1 MCKQMHSPPRST
13 GYACINIT
21 TTFWNSMV
29 LHPFPKETVGDCPS
43 LPFCKEYSAHR
54 PCITPPSDPNDSNR
68 ARLPNNVYPE
78 TNRAAI
84 QLALRHI
91 QEKIRRLELEN
102 NRRQTTGHPVR
113 RDTPRPHAV
122 RMTKMTSTSQMD
134 AWRVTDNQ
142 SNCNQALVTQLA
154 AAESRCLS
162 LERQLDHM
170 KKMLHN
176 AKGEKKSLLKQQ
188 VTMGASRSTQE
199 KADTAY
205 AHIQLQKMLRL
216 EQEYLRLT
224 QTQAQAEVKIHE
236 LELKLQEEEHQRKLV
251 QDKAN
256 QLQSGLEVSK
266 ILLQSA
272 SPPRWSTAHPKKKE
286 NLFKTQSSYR
296 EPHYRLNLGDVPFVA
311 GTSIGS
317 SHSVRA
323 NVQSVLSLLKRH
335 QPQLCN
341 SRVLARNKNAV
352 RSGSTNR
359 RHSDTSSSASSSA
372 SEELSELLH
381 ALQDEL
387 RVMSL
392 GQDELMRQL
401 ERGVSLPERKQLE
414 REQETLLLK
423 MECKGE
429 QIRKLYKHKIQMKKL
444 KKEACRNLP
453 AASAVKP
460 GEKSRRNLTLLRDMK
475 ALQTSL
481 RT

>member
-1 MCKQMHSPPRST
+1 MSMEPASKTSAVAVEST
-13 GYACINIT
+13 RE
-21 TTFWNSMV
+21 V
-29 LHPFPKETVGDCPS
+29 LRPFPTEAAGDCPS

-54 PCITPPSDPNDSNR
+54 PCINPPSDPHDSYR
-68 ARLPNNVYPE
+68 SPLPSNVYPE

-102 NRRQTTGHPVR
+102 NRRETGVHPVS
-113 RDTPRPHAV
+113 RDTPRPHTA
-122 RMTKMTSTSQMD
+122 RMTKMTSTSQTG
-134 AWRVTDNQ
+134 AWRVMDNQ

-154 AAESRCLS
+154 AAESRCRS

-170 KKMLHN
+170 RKMLHN
-176 AKGEKKSLLKQQ
+176 AKGEKSVLKRQ
-188 VTMGASRSTQE
+188 VTMGASRSTHE
-199 KADTAY
+199 EAGTAS
-205 AHIQLQKMLRL
+205 AQVQLQKMLRL

-224 QTQAQAEVKIHE
+224 RTQAQAEVKIHE

-256 QLQSGLEVSK
+256 QLQSGLEASR

-272 SPPRWSTAHPKKKE
+272 SPPRWNGTHPKK
-286 NLFKTQSSYR
+286 R
-296 EPHYRLNLGDVPFVA
+296 EDILKSV
-311 GTSIGS
+311 GS

-341 SRVLARNKNAV
+341 SRVLARNKNGV
-352 RSGSTNR
+352 RSRAPNR
-359 RHSDTSSSASSSA
+359 RHSDTSSSSSSSA
-372 SEELSELLH
+372 SEELCELLH
-381 ALQDEL
+381 ALQEEL

-392 GQDELMRQL
+392 GQDELMREL
-401 ERGVSLPERKQLE
+401 ERSVSLQERKQLE

-423 MECKGE
+423 MERKGE
-429 QIRKLYKHKIQMKKL
+429 QIRKLYKHKIQIKKL

-453 AASAVKP
+453 TASAVKP

>member
-1 MCKQMHSPPRST
+1 MSMEPASKTSAVAVEST
-13 GYACINIT
+13 RE
-21 TTFWNSMV
+21 V
-29 LHPFPKETVGDCPS
+29 LRPFPTEAAGDCPS

-54 PCITPPSDPNDSNR
+54 PCINPPSDPHDSYR
-68 ARLPNNVYPE
+68 SPLPSNVYPE

-102 NRRQTTGHPVR
+102 NRRETGVHPVS
-113 RDTPRPHAV
+113 RDTPRPHTA
-122 RMTKMTSTSQMD
+122 RMTKMTSTSQTG
-134 AWRVTDNQ
+134 AWRVMDNQ

-154 AAESRCLS
+154 AAESRCRS

-170 KKMLHN
+170 RKMLHN
-176 AKGEKKSLLKQQ
+176 AKGEKSVLKRQ
-188 VTMGASRSTQE
+188 VTMGASRSTHE
-199 KADTAY
+199 EAGTAS
-205 AHIQLQKMLRL
+205 AQVQLQKMLRL

-224 QTQAQAEVKIHE
+224 RTQAQAEVKIHE

-256 QLQSGLEVSK
+256 QLQSGLEASR

-272 SPPRWSTAHPKKKE
+272 SPPRWNGTHPKKRE
-286 NLFKTQSSYR
+286 DILKTRSSYW

-311 GTSIGS
+311 GTSVGS

-341 SRVLARNKNAV
+341 SRVLARNKNGV
-352 RSGSTNR
+352 RSRAPNR
-359 RHSDTSSSASSSA
+359 RHSDTSSSSSSSA
-372 SEELSELLH
+372 SEELCELLH
-381 ALQDEL
+381 ALQEEL

-392 GQDELMRQL
+392 GQDELMREL
-401 ERGVSLPERKQLE
+401 ERSVSLQERKQLE

-423 MECKGE
+423 MERKGE
-429 QIRKLYKHKIQMKKL
+429 QIRKLYKHKIQIKKL

-453 AASAVKP
+453 TASAVKP